1 MTSEQYS
8 SQSQPVKIAKTYCQ
22 EKSSRT
28 FTFLSHVRTNF
39 ESVQLPTQFT
49 TVNFLDSV
57 LYPPQL
63 KIMKILS
70 IGLLFTF
77 MTFESQISFAN
88 TGASNWLSHVT
99 VDQTLHVNN
108 RHPNANDE
116 NSGLERTSPLLTI
129 AKAMRLAV
137 VSRHQGVSTEV
148 LIYPGT
154 YRETIEVGLAQRKGG
169 PPIIM
174 RARQD
179 NPGKTIISGSDIWDN
194 WKRTPNNIYTH
205 SWPYAWGLQPVL
217 ATWHAAVPINPIIQR
232 KEMILVN
239 GERLEQVLALSEL
252 RPNTFYISEK
262 TKTVF
267 VSPPLGTIIDKSI
280 IEVATRSQLV
290 QLYRMENFVIQ
301 GLQFQHAA
309 SAIGQKGAV
318 HISGSKN
325 ILIEDNRFV
334 LNNWTG
340 LGFARIQ
347 NVTTR
352 RNVMH
357 RNGGTGWKGIWVKSL
372 LSENDTSSFNNWRGK
387 QGNFLRWD
395 AAGIKHL
402 HIHDA
407 TYNHVIATNNLTRGL
422 WLDADNIDIVIN
434 RACLCEN
441 LTDGLKIEAS
451 PGPIRIENS
460 RICSNQGYGLLV
472 NTGRR
477 IMLRNNVL
485 ANNENYPIHITGAKV
500 RTIVNWESGE
510 KVDVRTEDWTMIG
523 NVMFGATQA
532 LFSLP
537 HWEHFFETLYSNDN
551 IWHARNTDKVFG
563 LGREGNLSHLS
574 LSEWQQQMQ
583 IDVDSH
589 SILPL
594 NLNQPTCQ

>member
-1 MTSEQYS
+1 MLM
-8 SQSQPVKIAKTYCQ
+8 V
-22 EKSSRT
+22 
-28 FTFLSHVRTNF
+28 L
-39 ESVQLPTQFT
+39 ES
-49 TVNFLDSV
+49 NIV
-57 LYPPQL
+57 LASP
-63 KIMKILS
+63 
-70 IGLLFTF
+70 
-77 MTFESQISFAN
+77 
-88 TGASNWLSHVT
+88 GAQTWLSHVT
-99 VDQTLHVNN
+99 ADQTLHVNN

-116 NSGLERTSPLLTI
+116 NSGLKRSSPLLTI
-129 AKAMRLAV
+129 AKAMRLAM

-154 YRETIEVGLAQRKGG
+154 YRETIEVGLAERKDG
-169 PPIIM
+169 PPIIL
-174 RARQD
+174 RARQH
-179 NPGKTIISGSDIWDN
+179 NPGKTIISGSDVWDN
-194 WKRTPNNIYTH
+194 WKRTSNNIYTH

-217 ATWHAAVPINPIIQR
+217 ATWHEAVPINPIIQR

-239 GERLEQVLALSEL
+239 GERLEQVLTLSEL
-252 RPNTFYISEK
+252 RTNTFYVSEK

-267 VSPPLGTIIDKSI
+267 VSPPLGTIIDESI

-309 SAIGQKGAV
+309 SAIGQNGAV

-334 LNNWTG
+334 LNNWAG

-357 RNGGTGWKGIWVKSL
+357 RNGGTGWKGIWGKSL
-372 LSENDTSSFNNWRGK
+372 LSENDTSTFNNWRGK

-407 TYNHVIATNNLTRGL
+407 TYNHVIASNNLTRGL

-434 RACLCEN
+434 RACLCGN

-451 PGPIRIENS
+451 PGPIRVENS
-460 RICSNQGYGLLV
+460 RICNNQRYGLLV

-485 ANNENYPIHITGAKV
+485 ANNKNYPIHITGAKV
-500 RTIVNWESGE
+500 RTIVNWESVE

-523 NVMFGATQA
+523 NVMFSDKQT

-537 HWEHFFETLYSNDN
+537 NWGHFFETLYSNDN
-551 IWHARNTDKVFG
+551 VWHARNTEKVFG
-563 LGREGNLSHLS
+563 LGREGALALLS
-574 LSEWQQQMQ
+574 LPEWQQQMQ
-583 IDVDSH
+583 TDNDSH
-589 SILPL
+589 TTLPL
-594 NLNQPTCQ
+594 NLNHPTCQ